1 MVLVG
6 SILVRLRLSSGI
18 HKGESLTSNNKNWKM
33 TDAKGMVFKLFDLRR
48 GRLMY
53 NVIRAPMIFYIKNI
67 TSLLIKLM
75 YVLSLKRQI
84 IIEKQIPCPNSP
96 HLYI

>member
-33 TDAKGMVFKLFDLRR
+33 TDAKGMVFN
-48 GRLMY
+48 Y
-53 NVIRAPMIFYIKNI
+53 
-67 TSLLIKLM
+67 LI
-75 YVLSLKRQI
+75 Y
-84 IIEKQIPCPNSP
+84 EEED
-96 HLYI
+96 